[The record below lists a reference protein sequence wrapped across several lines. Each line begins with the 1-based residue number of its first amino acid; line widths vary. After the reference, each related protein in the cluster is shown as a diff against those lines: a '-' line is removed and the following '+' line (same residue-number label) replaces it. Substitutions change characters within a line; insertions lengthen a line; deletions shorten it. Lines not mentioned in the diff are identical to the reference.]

1 MNLIRAVKCERIEAR
16 RLFGGSWGRV
26 VTIKCRTEL
35 EEEWRR
41 LPDEPGDWLE
51 KFGRQGDKDNEAQGS
66 VSIGV
71 CFAALVH

>member
-1 MNLIRAVKCERIEAR
+1 MNLIKAIKWERIEAR

-26 VTIKCRTEL
+26 VKIKCRPKL
-35 EEEWRR
+35 EEERRR
-41 LPDEPGDWLE
+41 LPDEPGDGLE
-51 KFGRQGDKDNEAQGS
+51 KFGRQEDKGNEAQGS

>member
-1 MNLIRAVKCERIEAR
+1 VK
-16 RLFGGSWGRV
+16 
-26 VTIKCRTEL
+26 IKCRTEL

-41 LPDEPGDWLE
+41 LPDEPGDGLE